1 MFEHR
6 TEVTGGLSVN
16 PQSFSEVNNGQKRT
30 FFVRV
35 NTDMVH
41 SEIPQNRSAGAGT
54 GKKYNAIVTK
64 QFYDCA
70 KEALRSTKPKLVHK
84 RWHRKNKI
92 WSHRNDVFFF
102 NGTKEAFRATLVD
115 AAGTVELLLSCL
127 LYTSPSPRD

>member
-1 MFEHR
+1 
-6 TEVTGGLSVN
+6 
-16 PQSFSEVNNGQKRT
+16 
-30 FFVRV
+30 
-35 NTDMVH
+35 MVH
-41 SEIPQNRSAGAGT
+41 SEIAQNRSAGAGT

-115 AAGTVELLLSCL
+115 AAGTVELLLSVWSEGPEMRISCAHYLRVKL
-127 LYTSPSPRD
+127 LSCCQRENKKSRVAKLFLSL

>member
-41 SEIPQNRSAGAGT
+41 SEIAPP
-54 GKKYNAIVTK
+54 
-64 QFYDCA
+64 
-70 KEALRSTKPKLVHK
+70 PK
-84 RWHRKNKI
+84 I
-92 WSHRNDVFFF
+92 IQCHRNKTILQLRERGIT
-102 NGTKEAFRATLVD
+102 NYEAQLGVLAL
-115 AAGTVELLLSCL
+115 A
-127 LYTSPSPRD
+127 P